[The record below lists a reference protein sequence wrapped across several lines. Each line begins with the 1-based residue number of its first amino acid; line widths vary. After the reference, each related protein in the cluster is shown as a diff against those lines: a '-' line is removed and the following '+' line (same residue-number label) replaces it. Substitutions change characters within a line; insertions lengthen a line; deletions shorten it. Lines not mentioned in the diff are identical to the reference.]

1 MESDVFF
8 SLFARTMVTEPRLCN
23 PPFTL
28 TRNQEFPKSQTSLQR
43 SGLKAHSAGDN
54 RLQVS
59 EAYRY
64 SNVHLK
70 KRCCYRRQ
78 STPIRTRSTRTQLL
92 VMEGSISAR
101 MSLSCQETMTQSLDF
116 YVPECLANFDIL
128 TLISLPI
135 FRKGERTKL
144 GFVLK
149 ERVTHPSL

>member
-1 MESDVFF
+1 MV
-8 SLFARTMVTEPRLCN
+8 VTEPRICN

-28 TRNQEFPKSQTSLQR
+28 TRNQEFPKSRTSLQR
-43 SGLKAHSAGDN
+43 SGLKAHSTGDN

-59 EAYRY
+59 EAYRH
-64 SNVHLK
+64 SNAHLK
-70 KRCCYRRQ
+70 KTCSYRRQ
-78 STPIRTRSTRTQLL
+78 PTPIRTRSTWAQLS

-116 YVPECLANFDIL
+116 YVPECLANDDIL
-128 TLISLPI
+128 TLTSLPI
-135 FRKGERTKL
+135 FRKGEGTKL